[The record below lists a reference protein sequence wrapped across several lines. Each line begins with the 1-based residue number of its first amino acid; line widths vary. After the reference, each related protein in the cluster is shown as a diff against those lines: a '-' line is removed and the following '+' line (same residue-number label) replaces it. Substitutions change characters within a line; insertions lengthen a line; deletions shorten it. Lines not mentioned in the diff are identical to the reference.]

1 MTSRSTGVTDVTDR
15 SDKPAYDQEIMTT
28 FIPLAQLA
36 GPKTFTQRT
45 ASTAAAK
52 HECMLCKAHLRS
64 EREYERHLEQ
74 LHPGWA
80 MLFLQKLGMTIAREN
95 G

>member
-1 MTSRSTGVTDVTDR
+1 MTS
-15 SDKPAYDQEIMTT
+15 
-28 FIPLAQLA
+28 FIPLAQLTGLTTSSYTTA
-36 GPKTFTQRT
+36 PK
-45 ASTAAAK
+45 AATT
-52 HECMLCKAHLRS
+52 HTCMFCKVQLRS

-80 MLFLQKLGMTIAREN
+80 MTILQKLGMTIVREN